1 MGFQSQLYPA
11 CLTAL
16 SSRSSA
22 YPCCYDSAVGTT
34 GSGLGLAIAAA
45 IVENHGGQI
54 QVESIIHQGTT
65 FIVTHL

>member
-1 MGFQSQLYPA
+1 LFDRFYRVDPA
-11 CLTAL
+11 RTHA
-16 SSRSSA
+16 A
-22 YPCCYDSAVGTT
+22 TTPAAGTT

-65 FIVTHL
+65 FIVTLPLNFE